1 MKVASTFKKIQENL
15 EPFGFSFATVNA
27 GHESG
32 LARRASIHALPC
44 VVLVVDGKNYVFKNT
59 LALQNVV
66 EFIRQKMPYK
76 MIMPVDDSNI
86 ASFLRG
92 WVDNKVRAL
101 ILEPRKQARLRYLTT
116 AFQFRSRVS
125 FG

>member
-15 EPFGFSFATVNA
+15 EPLGFAFATVNA
-27 GHESG
+27 GHEAG

-44 VVLVVDGKNYVFKNT
+44 VVLVADGKNYVFKNT

-66 EFIRQKMPYK
+66 DFIRQKMPYK
-76 MIMPVDDSNI
+76 MIVPIDDSNI
-86 ASFLRG
+86 GRFLNG

-101 ILEPRKQARLRYLTT
+101 ILEPRKQVRLRYLAT